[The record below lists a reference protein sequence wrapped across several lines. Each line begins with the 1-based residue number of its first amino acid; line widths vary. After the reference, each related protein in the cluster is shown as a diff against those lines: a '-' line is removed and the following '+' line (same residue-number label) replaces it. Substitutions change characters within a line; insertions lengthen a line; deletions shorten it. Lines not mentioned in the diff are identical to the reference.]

1 MNDRV
6 IRLEEKVAF
15 LEDTVSRLAST
26 VEELNLQM
34 LALRQEVHNMRRQ
47 TSPIDNAEPQGAE
60 APVRR

>member
-15 LEDTVSRLAST
+15 LEDAISRLAST

-34 LALRQEVHNMRRQ
+34 LALRQEVHNIRRQ
-47 TSPIDNAEPQGAE
+47 TSPIDATEPQGAE
-60 APVRR
+60 QPVRR